1 MFELIT
7 ISSIGI
13 GVGLGCIA
21 TKLKQKFDEKQSLIN
36 VSRKN
41 LADAEKELF
50 DLRKEIL
57 ELKNL
62 RKNAESNNKKMFN
75 LLNEVADR
83 AVQCPLGS
91 EKIVL
96 QKIIDLTRT
105 YQTPIR

>member
-7 ISSIGI
+7 ISSIVI
-13 GVGLGCIA
+13 GAGLGCIVSN
-21 TKLKQKFDEKQSLIN
+21 LKQKHDEKQSLIN
-36 VSRKN
+36 TSRKN

-50 DLRKEIL
+50 DLRKENL
-57 ELKNL
+57 ELRAL
-62 RKNAESNNKKMFN
+62 RKQAESNNKKMFN

-91 EKIVL
+91 ERIVL